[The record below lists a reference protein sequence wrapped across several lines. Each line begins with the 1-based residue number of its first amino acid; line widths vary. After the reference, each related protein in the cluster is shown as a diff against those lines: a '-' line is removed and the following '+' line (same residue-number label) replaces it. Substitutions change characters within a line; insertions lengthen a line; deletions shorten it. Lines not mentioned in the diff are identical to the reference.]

1 MRIVTLLA
9 ITLLGG
15 VAGFFAGGYAYNLG
29 HPSRSTPSGAGPGLR
44 DRGLQ
49 AAHLAVADA
58 LERHR
63 GRHNWL
69 IGGALGGAG
78 IGFVGTVLVS
88 RVGHSDKRRG
98 PCDTDIPA

>member
-1 MRIVTLLA
+1 MRIVSLLA

-29 HPSRSTPSGAGPGLR
+29 HPSRPSPGGVAPGSR

-49 AAHLAVADA
+49 AAHLAVGDA

-88 RVGHSDKRRG
+88 RVGHGDKRRG
-98 PCDTDIPA
+98 PGDPD